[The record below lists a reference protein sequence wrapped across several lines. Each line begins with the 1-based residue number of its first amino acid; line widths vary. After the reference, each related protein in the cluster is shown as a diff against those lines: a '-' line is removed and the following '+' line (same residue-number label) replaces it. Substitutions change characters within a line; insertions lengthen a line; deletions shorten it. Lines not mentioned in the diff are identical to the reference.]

1 MPSLPTRC
9 NQEKSPISSDG
20 LNIFLQSLVKA
31 RCGACPLL
39 EVSSRQVMVPAAR
52 LFEVV
57 DYVFSGCMSFE
68 RERIKTDIF
77 DQFGGKAAGR
87 VVEDKDAV
95 QVDLEVVLEYV
106 LMQYDE
112 LTKRWDSRLES
123 MFAAN
128 DSDGNGSLDL
138 KEFQVMCMCLCVCG
152 LCVSLCVRMHVFSL
166 EQTCFRCRSHHQPP
180 PSDTRLSL
188 VLKLIY
194 SRTEYDAQAQR
205 ELVELSGSIH
215 GQFAHV
221 RKHVHFSSCGRLGL
235 LQNCQKVSAK
245 CFHARQ
251 WL

>member
-87 VVEDKDAV
+87 AVEDKDET

-106 LMQYDE
+106 LIQYDE
-112 LTKRWDSRLES
+112 MTKRWDSRLES
-123 MFAAN
+123 LFAAN
-128 DSDGNGSLDL
+128 DSDGNGDLDL
-138 KEFQVMCMCLCVCG
+138 KEFQAMCTCVIVCVLYVCVCVFV
-152 LCVSLCVRMHVFSL
+152 CVSV
-166 EQTCFRCRSHHQPP
+166 
-180 PSDTRLSL
+180 
-188 VLKLIY
+188 
-194 SRTEYDAQAQR
+194 
-205 ELVELSGSIH
+205 
-215 GQFAHV
+215 
-221 RKHVHFSSCGRLGL
+221 
-235 LQNCQKVSAK
+235 
-245 CFHARQ
+245 
-251 WL
+251 

>member
-1 MPSLPTRC
+1 MPSLLTRC

-68 RERIKTDIF
+68 RERMKTDIF

-87 VVEDKDAV
+87 AVEDKDET

-106 LMQYDE
+106 LIQYDE
-112 LTKRWDSRLES
+112 MTKRWDSRLES
-123 MFAAN
+123 LFAAN
-128 DSDGNGSLDL
+128 DSDGNGNLDL
-138 KEFQVMCMCLCVCG
+138 KEFQAMCMCLCVC
-152 LCVSLCVRMHVFSL
+152 LWVSLCVRSMRVRSRVSL
-166 EQTCFRCRSHHQPP
+166 M
-180 PSDTRLSL
+180 
-188 VLKLIY
+188 LKLIY

-215 GQFAHV
+215 DQFAHV

>member
-1 MPSLPTRC
+1 MPSLLTRC

-57 DYVFSGCMSFE
+57 DYVFCGCMSFE
-68 RERIKTDIF
+68 RERMKTDIF

-87 VVEDKDAV
+87 AVEDKDET

-106 LMQYDE
+106 LIQYDE
-112 LTKRWDSRLES
+112 MTKRWDSRLES
-123 MFAAN
+123 LFAAN
-128 DSDGNGSLDL
+128 DSDGNGNLDL
-138 KEFQVMCMCLCVCG
+138 KEFQAMCMCLCVC
-152 LCVSLCVRMHVFSL
+152 LWVSLCVRSMRVRSRVSL
-166 EQTCFRCRSHHQPP
+166 M
-180 PSDTRLSL
+180 
-188 VLKLIY
+188 LKLIY

-221 RKHVHFSSCGRLGL
+221 RKHVHFSLCGRLGL
-235 LQNCQKVSAK
+235 LQSCQKVSAK